1 MPKMSTTLPIISS
14 PKAPSLWSIH
24 SVRLRV
30 AISIA
35 LALTIEGLMR
45 SNLNMVRF
53 STHFMVLKKNNFPI
67 LGCSLYVERNLSRS
81 DPTEPQPGQ
90 PNLRLPSSNSGR
102 NQETVQTCNPRN
114 PLSSVNKKFR
124 TANFTGLPKTKLS
137 YSLHSMLEDYLQLF

>member
-1 MPKMSTTLPIISS
+1 MPKMSTTLPIVSS
-14 PKAPSLWSIH
+14 PKTPSLWSIH

-53 STHFMVLKKNNFPI
+53 LSHFMILKNNFPI
-67 LGCSLYVERNLSRS
+67 LGCSLYAERDLSRS
-81 DPTEPQPGQ
+81 NPTEPQPGQ
-90 PNLRLPSSNSGR
+90 PNPRLPSSNSGR
-102 NQETVQTCNPRN
+102 DQETVQTCNPRN
-114 PLSSVNKKFR
+114 PLNSVDKKFR
-124 TANFTGLPKTKLS
+124 TASFTGQPKTRLS